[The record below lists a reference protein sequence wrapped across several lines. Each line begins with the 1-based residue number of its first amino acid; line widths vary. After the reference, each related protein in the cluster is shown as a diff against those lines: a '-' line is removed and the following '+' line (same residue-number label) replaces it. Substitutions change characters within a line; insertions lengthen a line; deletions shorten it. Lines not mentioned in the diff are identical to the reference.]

1 MAITYTWKVTG
12 IKKRDEGSNKDA
24 VVQTYWEKT
33 GKDSGGNEGIFSGAT
48 PFSSTSA
55 DPFVKFADLK
65 EADVL
70 TWIKSVADVD
80 GTYKEH
86 INAQIQK
93 QIDEKITPVVEADM
107 PWAPKSDAEEDKKAP
122 ADSGE

>member
-12 IKKRDEGSNKDA
+12 IKKQDEGSNKDA
-24 VVQTYWEKT
+24 VVQTFWEKV
-33 GKDSGGNEGIFSGAT
+33 GKDDKGNEGVFSGAT
-48 PFSSTSA
+48 PFSSVDA

-70 TWIKSVADVD
+70 KWIKSVADVD
-80 GTYKEH
+80 GPYKDH

-93 QIDEKITPVVEADM
+93 QINLKITPVVEADM
-107 PWAPKSDAEEDKKAP
+107 PWAETG
-122 ADSGE
+122 GE